1 MLHEHLSG
9 ALIDTD
15 VLVIKTVGFDFST
28 CPLPKKIAS
37 VLPQRNVPLGLG
49 IENDFVVFSDYGGI
63 FVCVCQLQHDSPCLI
78 VFDCRSFLH
87 VS

>member
-49 IENDFVVFSDYGGI
+49 IKNDSVVFLDYSGI
-63 FVCVCQLQHDSPCLI
+63 FVCVCQLQQGSPYLI